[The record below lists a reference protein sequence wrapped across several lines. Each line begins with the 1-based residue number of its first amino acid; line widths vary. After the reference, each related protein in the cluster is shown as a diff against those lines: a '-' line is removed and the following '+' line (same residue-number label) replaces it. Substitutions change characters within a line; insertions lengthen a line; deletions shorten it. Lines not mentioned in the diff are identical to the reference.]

1 MFGTT
6 DISDLTSLTIEFY
19 DLFELDQFLTITK
32 NKQKYFDSSEFVRL
46 TRLKLPSLS
55 LHFFRVS
62 LSSPKVSK

>member
-55 LHFFRVS
+55 LYFFRVS
-62 LSSPKVSK
+62 LSSPKV